1 MDLFPSSGYISLS
14 HISSLTYAVNCCLNR
29 SAGYFASTMDVVSGL
44 PTIPLYRL
52 AMPNPDDVRALWMEV
67 MGYKLMFTMWTSVYG
82 TKWKLTSEILT
93 RKKIHSTKHILSL
106 NFNGRLELWPQPL
119 WHCALLVYQWPWPVW
134 WTTRSNLTLQ
144 PQIKT
149 LTHSKRKS
157 GWRTY
162 LHHSTEQTAC
172 CGPAAIC
179 SFTWWTASFESVL

>member
-29 SAGYFASTMDVVSGL
+29 SAGYFASTIDVVSGL

-106 NFNGRLELWPQPL
+106 NFNGRLELPGQGSPL
-119 WHCALLVYQWPWPVW
+119 LHLFCIWLSYLIYSTQETICRKKQVILLCFTVGSTITEKN
-134 WTTRSNLTLQ
+134 WTTSYVLTFL
-144 PQIKT
+144 
-149 LTHSKRKS
+149 LFF
-157 GWRTY
+157 
-162 LHHSTEQTAC
+162 LDEAC
-172 CGPAAIC
+172 
-179 SFTWWTASFESVL
+179 VLKHL